1 MKRLTAS
8 ILVLLLLFGGAR
20 PVSAM
25 QPTPMYNQYG
35 AESAGVAI
43 NDCDS
48 PLEVDNAVLT
58 FDIAEFPKEEYESDA
73 AFLAYTGKLTAQ
85 YTIYN
90 PTDTTITT
98 KLLLPYLGQPE
109 YGRKD
114 LFATEKYTVLA
125 NGVEV
130 AKTLRHSLA
139 NQRFRTNKDLLWDTY
154 IEDPFYSPDMPVT
167 AYWFSVSGVDN
178 EKYEEPAVAIDLPRE
193 LGDRRFYLKDMTI
206 FHLREERASLR
217 LVAYAKNE
225 YRIGL
230 YVIGEP
236 LTEMPQWKFYQ
247 DRSAEDSEQ
256 IPGTATLLYAEK
268 LTFQDLTFRN
278 WREEKGVSKM
288 DWYNAVVEDI
298 NDNSFSRTY
307 PAVFHPDKPSTFT
320 ANLMYWYEYE
330 ITVEPQQ
337 RVVSTVTV
345 PVYPFVREGYEPGVY
360 EYRHLLFTGHTWE
373 RFGKLDV
380 VINTPY
386 YLLDSMPHSFEKTE
400 TGYKLS
406 LDTLHEDELIFQL
419 CETDNPEKT
428 ESRFNWAWL
437 ILLIAP
443 FVLIAEAF
451 EAIGEFFANL
461 FQNLF

>member
-1 MKRLTAS
+1 MKRFLSAF
-8 ILVLLLLFGGAR
+8 LVLLLLFGGAK
-20 PVSAM
+20 PVSATA
-25 QPTPMYNQYG
+25 PTPMYDQYG

-43 NDCDS
+43 NDYDS
-48 PLEVDNAVLT
+48 PLEVENTVLT

-90 PTDTTITT
+90 PTDTTITA
-98 KLLLPYLGQPE
+98 KLLLPCFGQPE

-114 LFATEKYTVLA
+114 ISVAETYTVLTD
-125 NGVEV
+125 GVEV
-130 AKTLRHSLA
+130 TKTLRHSLGS
-139 NQRFRTNKDLLWDTY
+139 QRFRTNKDLLWDTY

-167 AYWFSVSGVDN
+167 AYWFAVSDVDN
-178 EKYEEPAVAIDLPRE
+178 EKYKEASVAIDLPRE
-193 LGDRRFYLKDMTI
+193 LGDRRFYLKDMTS
-206 FHLREERASLR
+206 FHLMEERASLR

-225 YRIGL
+225 QRIGL

-247 DRSAEDSEQ
+247 ERTAKDSEQ
-256 IPGTATLLYAEK
+256 ISGTATLLYSEK
-268 LTFQDLTFRN
+268 LTFQDLTLRN
-278 WREEKGVSKM
+278 WREEEGISKQ

-307 PAVFHPDKPSTFT
+307 PAVFHPDKPPTFT
-320 ANLMYWYEYE
+320 ANLMSWYEYE

-337 RVVSTVTV
+337 RVVNTVTV

-360 EYRHLLFTGHTWE
+360 DYRHFLFTGHTWE
-373 RFGKLDV
+373 SFGKLDV

-386 YLLDSMPHSFEKTE
+386 YLLDSMPQSFEKTD

-406 LDTLHEDELIFQL
+406 LDALHEDELMFQL

-428 ESRFNWAWL
+428 DSSFNWAW
-437 ILLIAP
+437 IVLLAAP
-443 FVLIAEAF
+443 FLMLIEAF
-451 EAIGEFFANL
+451 EAIGEFFTNL